1 MEAMT
6 IIMNLMSFCISNTIS
21 ALPML
26 VAIVIMVL
34 ISKQFMQIHETMVS
48 ISKAVGSISEEL
60 GAQKNYFLT
69 C

>member
-1 MEAMT
+1 
-6 IIMNLMSFCISNTIS
+6 LMSFCISNTIS

-60 GAQKNYFLT
+60 GAQKKLFFNLLKHSL
-69 C
+69 